1 MQHSVCPK
9 MTICRIRFNEIPLC
23 DTVCRVWQS
32 EVSLGSMKTGRI
44 IGWTLL
50 ALALILISHEA
61 LKSLEGEEYR
71 LIALGELWFRLDQT
85 MGTGSLN
92 VTQAFIQRYVWAWLW
107 EGVIQ
112 NILTAPAWAV
122 FGVPGLLLAWF
133 CRNRSKSG
141 RFRR

>member
-1 MQHSVCPK
+1 
-9 MTICRIRFNEIPLC
+9 
-23 DTVCRVWQS
+23 
-32 EVSLGSMKTGRI
+32 MKTGRI

-112 NILTAPAWAV
+112 NILTAPAWVV
-122 FGVPGLLLAWF
+122 FGTPGLMLAWF
-133 CRNRSKSG
+133 CRNRSQPG